1 MSSKKMCRLAQ
12 DGVVPSLQLMPRPG
26 SSRDLVQYL
35 QLAACLGAADPKL
48 VSHLTEMGALFPEEL
63 AGAYKAFRRK
73 RASEN

>member
-1 MSSKKMCRLAQ
+1 MPSKKTCRASQ
-12 DGVVPSLQLMPRPG
+12 DGALPALQLMPPPG
-26 SSRDLVQYL
+26 SPRDVVLYL